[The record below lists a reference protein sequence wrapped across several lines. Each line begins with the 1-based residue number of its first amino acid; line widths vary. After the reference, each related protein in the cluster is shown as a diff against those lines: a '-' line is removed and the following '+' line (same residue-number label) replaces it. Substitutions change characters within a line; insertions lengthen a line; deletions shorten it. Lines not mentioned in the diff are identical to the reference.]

1 MNSFISCGS
10 MRHQLGSCSNDKTNK
25 MACLENPIVRA
36 KGISIEIS
44 FFFWSIIEISFIQCA
59 FNQCVFTFVFGQ
71 MLIALIKVEP
81 KGPESCTQQNAVCF

>member
-1 MNSFISCGS
+1 MQSYMNSFISCGS

-36 KGISIEIS
+36 KGIS
-44 FFFWSIIEISFIQCA
+44 IEISFIQCA